1 MEVVVTSKE
10 NIKPTSSSP
19 PTTAA
24 EVEENPTKRHPFK
37 LCLLDQLIPPCNVPL
52 ILFYTPNETCTIET
66 MSKKLKSSL
75 SQTLTLFY
83 PLSGRVKD
91 SLIVDDFDAGVPF
104 IESRV
109 MGHRLSEFLQ
119 PPKLELLSH
128 LIPTDPLSINELSPQ
143 VMVQM
148 NTFECGGIAIGFSFS
163 HQITDGA
170 TMSAFLNTWA
180 ARCRKLC
187 IENVTTTK
195 DLSGGSSVFP
205 PLEFGVHS
213 ELLYLK
219 DKLWPGR
226 SITSS
231 ATRRFVFCT
240 DAVEA
245 LKSLA
250 KSRIDGV
257 EINPSRSEAVGAF
270 IWESVIAAAAI
281 TDSPKPM
288 CLKQSVNIRPYMKNV
303 HPLCEHSIGN
313 IFLMAVSFCSDDST
327 RASDLVQAMREGLLR
342 CVDENSLSVLCSS
355 KGFDAMVEGVKQLQG
370 IDSPNLMYTSWLRFG
385 FSDVN
390 FGWGT
395 PIWSSLVG
403 ETATGAGHPNFPNVV
418 IIKEL
423 AAAEET
429 LHNGIE
435 AWIVLDATLMSS
447 LEKDPSFL
455 KFASS
460 NPPIHF

>member
-163 HQITDGA
+163 HQI
-170 TMSAFLNTWA
+170 
-180 ARCRKLC
+180 
-187 IENVTTTK
+187 
-195 DLSGGSSVFP
+195 
-205 PLEFGVHS
+205 
-213 ELLYLK
+213 
-219 DKLWPGR
+219 
-226 SITSS
+226 
-231 ATRRFVFCT
+231 T